1 VEPAGAAKL
10 TAALAAGKPVTIAEV
25 DTICDGLR
33 TPTIGEL
40 TFPII
45 REQVA
50 GVAKVSE
57 KEIIAAMKA
66 LKSELDLTI
75 EPSGAV
81 TVAALLSGRIRPAGP
96 AVAILSGGN
105 VDMETFA
112 RLAAA

>member
-1 VEPAGAAKL
+1 MLPFVP
-10 TAALAAGKPVTIAEV
+10 

-33 TPTIGEL
+33 TPTIGAL

-57 KEIIAAMKA
+57 KEIIAAMRT

-96 AVAILSGGN
+96 TVAILSGGN
-105 VDMETFA
+105 VDLETFA